1 MSENEQLLNNIKY
14 DDVLD
19 MLGLTLL
26 IYDYGK
32 KIDYVKGDTLENFVL
47 RMNTEKNDIYR
58 KHKRNFQ

>member
-1 MSENEQLLNNIKY
+1 MYKIYNYNIYMSENEQLLNNIKY

-32 KIDYVKGDTLENFVL
+32 
-47 RMNTEKNDIYR
+47 
-58 KHKRNFQ
+58 

>member
-14 DDVLD
+14 NDVLD

-32 KIDYVKGDTLENFVL
+32 KIDYVKNETFKKCEWFKKGKWL
-47 RMNTEKNDIYR
+47 
-58 KHKRNFQ
+58 KREVV